1 MQIARLLFTLCIVLI
16 MGHAHADTVPAK
28 KFYEMQGG
36 GSNTHKTSTPETTC
50 QSYLA
55 NSSAWTYSSTVQDK
69 QYPQQPTFKCMGTSK
84 TVPNSAPA
92 HIHTAQ
98 ELYTCDGIGG
108 ILRFKDGL
116 PSPALYPMVCIDVPA
131 CPEGQTRQPDGTCG
145 VPPPPECEKG
155 CNGACGQQK
164 TFNRLRTLACIN
176 LCIYRLGGGMEI
188 ELSNGESRAYMTVQ
202 NNTGASC
209 TPEQETTTPDPTP
222 CPECECQNKGQSYV
236 VMAGVATCVA
246 PGTPGSE
253 PIKKQD
259 PPKVE
264 THTPAPSPENP
275 NPEPEV
281 TETPSPIITITPAPA
296 GSPPGTGP
304 TITETTANADGSSTS
319 TAQGQDKFCQ
329 ANPNHALCKADDAK
343 KFCEENPDVLACQ
356 KLDEPGEGEAIGEK
370 TIDLGFSPVDVP
382 GATGGSC
389 PAPVTISIGGR
400 SASLSW
406 DWLCQYAAGVKPAVL
421 AVAWLSAALIV
432 FGAVRERD

>member
-1 MQIARLLFTLCIVLI
+1 MHITRLLFTLFIILFI
-16 MGHAHADTVPAK
+16 GQIHADDSPLQQWWHQKSTSASSNVSRKAAC
-28 KFYEMQGG
+28 EMF
-36 GSNTHKTSTPETTC
+36 TETTSSGTVVTYTWNGSQC
-50 QSYLA
+50 IGSRGEISGVVSASCPTGSTKVFTNLQSGPNGSYYD
-55 NSSAWTYSSTVQDK
+55 NSLCRFSTSCTA
-69 QYPQQPTFKCMGTSK
+69 PQVRQS
-84 TVPNSAPA
+84 
-92 HIHTAQ
+92 
-98 ELYTCDGIGG
+98 DG
-108 ILRFKDGL
+108 
-116 PSPALYPMVCIDVPA
+116 SCAA
-131 CPEGQTRQPDGTCG
+131 
-145 VPPPPECEKG
+145 PPPECEPG

-164 TFNRLRTLACIN
+164 TFNRLRTLACIDQ
-176 LCIYRLGGGMEI
+176 CIYRLGGGMEI
-188 ELSNGESRAYMTVQ
+188 ELANGQSRAYMTVQ

-264 THTPAPSPENP
+264 THTPAPTPENP